1 MKNVLVMCCLALLA
15 VRCGE
20 TTENPDGRPTADA
33 LKEQIAEMDDS
44 LKVYYAEVMN
54 GNSDKVPVRALEKTI
69 DLHFQFYHYYPKDEF
84 APACL
89 DKIHQLH
96 LQNKEY
102 TKSAKACDTL
112 IAKYPTYK
120 NRNEVYLSAG
130 STYDYFLRDS
140 TNAKKYYEL
149 LLKNPKLDKDTRE
162 SVQFRMKHLGL
173 TLDEM
178 IALQLKK

>member
-1 MKNVLVMCCLALLA
+1 MKNVWMAFSLLLLLLS
-15 VRCGE
+15 CGV
-20 TTENPDGRPTADA
+20 TTENPDGRPTEEV
-33 LKEQIAEMDDS
+33 LKAQITEMDDS
-44 LKVYYAEVMN
+44 LKLYYAEVMN
-54 GNSDKVPVRALEKTI
+54 GNADKVPVRALEKTI
-69 DLHFQFYHYYPKDEF
+69 DLHFQFYHYYPTDEF
-84 APACL
+84 APECL

-102 TKSAKACDTL
+102 TKSVQTCDTL

-120 NRNEVYLSAG
+120 NRNEVYLSAA

-149 LLKNPKLDKDTRE
+149 VLKNPKLDQDTRE
-162 SVQFRMKHLGL
+162 SVQFRLKHLGL

-178 IALQLKK
+178 IALQMKR